1 MAYIPSFRVL
11 NKVVLMASVKK
22 FNEAAVV
29 NLLRHCNREIYL
41 DSNQDID
48 PTRTGLNYN
57 LTPYRDQSDYEYYKQ
72 RKSELYCY
80 NRADVK
86 TMAGWIVT
94 APIEIETYSEQMIFF
109 ETVTNFLS
117 ERYGIENIVNVSV
130 HYDEGKM
137 EKLLDKWGNPITD
150 DNGLPIKRL
159 VLGRP
164 HLHFNFIP
172 VTADKN
178 PKHKQ
183 SQKICAN
190 NVLNKKDLQH
200 FHPDLQKYL
209 NEHGIKANV
218 NTGVTKKNG
227 RNYTVQEMKEKYELD
242 KELKRLHDI
251 EEKYNLSNELTYNSD
266 NGKGTWW

>member
-1 MAYIPSFRVL
+1 
-11 NKVVLMASVKK
+11 MASVKK

-48 PTRTGLNYN
+48 PSRSGLNYN
-57 LTPYRDQSDYEYYKQ
+57 LTPYREMSDYEFYKH
-72 RKSELYCY
+72 RRSELYCY

-94 APIEIETYSEQMIFF
+94 APVELETYGEQMIFF

-117 ERYGIENIVNVSV
+117 ERYGLENLVNASV
-130 HYDEGKM
+130 HFDEGKM
-137 EKLLDKWGNPITD
+137 EDLFDSWGKKLVDSDGNP
-150 DNGLPIKRL
+150 LKKL

-172 VTADKN
+172 VTDDKN

-183 SQKICAN
+183 SEKICAN
-190 NVLNKKDLQH
+190 DVLNKKDLQH
-200 FHPDLQKYL
+200 FHQDLQKYL

-227 RNYTVQEMKEKYELD
+227 GNRSVAEMKEKYEME
-242 KELKRLHDI
+242 KELKRLREIEQLYNQEHNHDI
-251 EEKYNLSNELTYNSD
+251 TYD
-266 NGKGTWW
+266 NDSTKGTWW